1 MGKVHKPTYKKSL
14 KNVNLKLVIPRNFSK
29 NKKSNTKS
37 LILNLRK
44 FNQNTSYNDF
54 NMELIQDVFNMLEL
68 VFL

>member
-1 MGKVHKPTYKKSL
+1 MGKVHKPTYKNSL

>member
-44 FNQNTSYNDF
+44 FNQNTSYNNF

>member
-44 FNQNTSYNDF
+44 FNQNTSYKDF